1 MYKEWIIKLLDEFDD
16 DEKIIRQV
24 YTLLDLAAH

>member
-24 YTLLDLAAH
+24 YTLLDKAAH